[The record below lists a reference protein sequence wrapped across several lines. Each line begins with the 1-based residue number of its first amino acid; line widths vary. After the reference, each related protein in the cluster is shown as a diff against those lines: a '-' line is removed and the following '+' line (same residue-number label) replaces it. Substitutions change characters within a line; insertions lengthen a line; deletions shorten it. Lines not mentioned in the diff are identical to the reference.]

1 MKMITNVPAFA
12 AVVLALSG
20 DAMMSEAY
28 SNVSCSIR
36 ANRNDAGTRLEAVI
50 NASGPASGTYVFTV
64 KSGSSA
70 PKSQRGDF
78 DIKSA
83 GPSQVRK
90 EAINLAPGEP
100 YAASLDVKWPGGAS
114 SCSAS
119 GS

>member
-1 MKMITNVPAFA
+1 MRTTSRALILMMVLWSDA
-12 AVVLALSG
+12 AMGETHA
-20 DAMMSEAY
+20 
-28 SNVSCSIR
+28 NVSCQIR

-50 NASGPASGTYVFTV
+50 NASGPVSGTYVFTV

-90 EAINLAPGEP
+90 EAIDLAPGEP